1 MIRTK
6 SLYDFDDLLIEPV
19 PQSGIN
25 SRSEIKP
32 YDEIDFL
39 PLMTAPMDTVVGKEN
54 YLKFYEKRIHTVLPR
69 TSDAYS
75 GYVSYEAGKWRSYS
89 LDQFEQIFLKDG
101 IKNISHQHPMY
112 ALIDVANGHM
122 IRVTNLIDC
131 AKQKYGRML
140 QIMAGNIANPRALI
154 EMHNVGVDYV
164 RIGIGNG
171 GGCLTTQQTG
181 IGYPMAS
188 LISDSI
194 QVKIEYQLTPK
205 IIADGGMQK
214 YADIIKALALGA
226 DYVMVGNMFNKA
238 LESASE
244 NVIHVGNAYYKTYEQ
259 YVKDTTYVK
268 DDVLM
273 DSIMAAALFKKPK
286 SLEELMHD
294 GVLYKKFRGMSTKEV
309 QQEWGNN
316 KIKTS
321 EGIVRYQQVEYT
333 LATWTQNFIDYLR
346 SAMSYCDARTL
357 KEFIGKPTLNVITE
371 NAHKRFNK

>member
-1 MIRTK
+1 MIRSTYQ
-6 SLYDFDDLLIEPV
+6 YDFDDLLIEPV
-19 PQSGIN
+19 PESGIN
-25 SRSEIKP
+25 SRTEINP
-32 YDEIDFL
+32 YDDIGFL

-54 YLKFYEKRIHTVLPR
+54 YLKFYEQRIHTVLPR
-69 TSDAYS
+69 TVDAYN
-75 GYVSYEAGKWRSYS
+75 GYVSYEPGKWRSYS
-89 LDQFEQIFLKDG
+89 LEQFEQVFLQNG
-101 IKNISHQHPMY
+101 IKNIHHQNPMY

-122 IRVTNLIDC
+122 VRVTKLIDT

-140 QIMAGNIANPRALI
+140 QIMGGNIAHPRTLMA
-154 EMHNVGVDYV
+154 MDKVGVDYV

-181 IGYPMAS
+181 IGYAIAS
-188 LISDSI
+188 LIDECCL
-194 QVKIEYQLTPK
+194 VKRTHELKVK

-214 YADIIKALALGA
+214 YSDIIKALALGA

-259 YVKDTTYVK
+259 YVKDTAFVK

-273 DSIMAAALFKKPK
+273 NSIVAAALFKKPK
-286 SLEELMHD
+286 SLEELMRD

-316 KIKTS
+316 KLKTS

-357 KEFIGKPTLNVITE
+357 KEFIGKPILNVITE